1 MPRITEGLTIPDH
14 ELSFTFS
21 RSSGPGGQHVNKVN
35 SRVTLWFDLEAS
47 PSLSVRQK
55 ALLCQ
60 RLATRIN
67 KEGRLWLV
75 VFASRSQHAN
85 REAALIRFANLLGDA
100 LIEDRPR
107 LDTKIPKASRQNR
120 LDAKRH
126 RANIKGQ
133 SRRKVDPDD

>member
-1 MPRITEGLTIPDH
+1 MPQITSGLNIPDQ

-47 PSLSVRQK
+47 PSLSDRQK
-55 ALLCQ
+55 TRLRQ

-75 VFASRSQHAN
+75 AFASRSQHAN
-85 REAALIRFANLLGDA
+85 REAALIRFANLLADGLA
-100 LIEDRPR
+100 EDRPR
-107 LDTKIPKASRQNR
+107 FETKVPRASRQNR
-120 LDAKRH
+120 LDAKKH
-126 RANIKGQ
+126 RATIKGQ
-133 SRRKVDPDD
+133 SRRKVQSDD

>member
-1 MPRITEGLTIPDH
+1 MPQIRPDLNIPDQ

-47 PSLSVRQK
+47 PSLSDRQK
-55 ALLCQ
+55 ARLRQ

-75 VFASRSQHAN
+75 AFASRSQHAN
-85 REAALIRFANLLGDA
+85 REAALVRFANLLSDA
-100 LIEDRPR
+100 LDEDRPR
-107 LDTKIPKASRQNR
+107 FATKIPRASRQNR
-120 LDAKRH
+120 LDAKKH

-133 SRRKVDPDD
+133 SRRKVHSED

>member
-1 MPRITEGLTIPDH
+1 MPRITEGLAIPDQ

-47 PSLSVRQK
+47 PSLSDRQK
-55 ALLCQ
+55 ARLRQ

-75 VFASRSQHAN
+75 AFASRSQHAN
-85 REAALIRFANLLGDA
+85 REAALLRFANLLREA
-100 LIEDRPR
+100 LAEDRPR
-107 LDTKIPKASRQNR
+107 FETKIPRASRQNR
-120 LDAKRH
+120 LDAKKH

-133 SRRKVDPDD
+133 SRRKVEPDD